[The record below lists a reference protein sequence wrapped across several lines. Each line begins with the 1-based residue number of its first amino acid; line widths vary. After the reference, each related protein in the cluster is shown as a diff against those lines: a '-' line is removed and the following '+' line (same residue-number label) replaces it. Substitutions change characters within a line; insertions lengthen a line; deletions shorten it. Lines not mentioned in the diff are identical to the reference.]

1 MSAVVSNV
9 PSFEMTCLLFWP
21 CCRRKVIC
29 PRSASVTSPNY
40 LWRRRPDDIQHS
52 PVNNVPCH
60 CPQCERRYPEQW
72 HFDGHSIST
81 TSWQWYYPS
90 HHNSCVM
97 YSLPEFK
104 LMKENTI
111 YWNMCLVRCW
121 KKEFETRSVTPST
134 LCWCRRLLDV
144 WLVSEEPHPRVLR
157 QGFLSRSRLPHD
169 FRYETI
175 ETFKILVSLR
185 ESRITELCV
194 VHDSWD
200 CAKMTHLVD
209 SASQTGFV
217 IAKGLKPL
225 S

>member
-1 MSAVVSNV
+1 MREIIWTNFVYLMPRIVLKMIDITGSTFCV
-9 PSFEMTCLLFWP
+9 SFELYTSVCSCIECSFLRNDMPPLLTML
-21 CCRRKVIC
+21 
-29 PRSASVTSPNY
+29 SAESY
-40 LWRRRPDDIQHS
+40 LPPIRERYITQLSLKATAGYDIQHS

-157 QGFLSRSRLPHD
+157 
-169 FRYETI
+169 
-175 ETFKILVSLR
+175 
-185 ESRITELCV
+185 
-194 VHDSWD
+194 
-200 CAKMTHLVD
+200 
-209 SASQTGFV
+209 
-217 IAKGLKPL
+217 
-225 S
+225 